1 LQIFILTK
9 GEPCQRNLEKKGVWL
24 WLKRA
29 TILWR
34 VKSKSDRANQCDW
47 LGSEVMKGLYCL
59 PQLSCRER
67 SVRDIFIWWAGPCR
81 WLVAMLHL
89 VKMSNPSGT
98 FFSLSFLSSGL
109 LFNQKIEGL
118 LLFSC
123 QMETRNSHGHHI
135 SQLLSLSLISLGSFF
150 LLPVYSLIQFFF
162 FKGYLIVLHACPI
175 GLVPWTMAAL
185 WVDTNASKNV
195 LLTVGY
201 CNMIIHGYYPSLCS
215 CSLDL
220 SLLLQL
226 FVNCWMTNLKWSFH
240 FQ

>member
-1 LQIFILTK
+1 MIEQINVIDWAVKWWRDFIVFLSFLAEK
-9 GEPCQRNLEKKGVWL
+9 GASETSLSDEPVPVGGWLLCYILSRCQ
-24 WLKRA
+24 
-29 TILWR
+29 IHR
-34 VKSKSDRANQCDW
+34 V
-47 LGSEVMKGLYCL
+47 L
-59 PQLSCRER
+59 
-67 SVRDIFIWWAGPCR
+67 
-81 WLVAMLHL
+81 
-89 VKMSNPSGT
+89 

-109 LFNQKIEGL
+109 LFNQKIKGL

-162 FKGYLIVLHACPI
+162 FYLKKGYLIVLHACPI
-175 GLVPWTMAAL
+175 GLVRWTMAAL

-215 CSLDL
+215 YSLDL
-220 SLLLQL
+220 SLLVQL